1 LNGSFLLSYWAH
13 PERRVREAKA
23 QSKDLALREF
33 LRKSFLRVSAVKLF
47 ESEPML
53 IRNATVSDLSQIMAL
68 ASSSATAARWS
79 EPRYKGLLDGQVTV
93 PRIFQVLED
102 DGVVRGFIIARVVA
116 DECELENIVVE
127 EASRRRGLATRLLAA
142 LFDWAAK
149 SRVQAVFLE
158 VRASNAVARALY
170 EKCGFRQTGKRP
182 RYYHDP
188 EEDAILYSYAA
199 NPVGAVIVKR
209 D

>member
-1 LNGSFLLSYWAH
+1 LNGSFHLSYWAH

-116 DECELENIVVE
+116 DE
-127 EASRRRGLATRLLAA
+127 
-142 LFDWAAK
+142 
-149 SRVQAVFLE
+149 
-158 VRASNAVARALY
+158 
-170 EKCGFRQTGKRP
+170 
-182 RYYHDP
+182 
-188 EEDAILYSYAA
+188 
-199 NPVGAVIVKR
+199 
-209 D
+209 